1 MIPSKGSTFVED
13 DPRENPTGSQLTPMS
28 LDLSND
34 LILMFD
40 LVKLWFVI
48 AIGYTSKIFD
58 I

>member
-28 LDLSND
+28 LDLTHN

-40 LVKLWFVI
+40 LIELWFVI
-48 AIGYTSKIFD
+48 AIGYTSKLLD
-58 I
+58 V